1 MFFTFKKGQIP
12 VHILGLRITSSN
24 ALKEGSDDAEKD
36 SFDDADKDSFDDVQ
50 TSPESPELW

>member
-24 ALKEGSDDAEKD
+24 AWKEGSDDADKD
-36 SFDDADKDSFDDVQ
+36 SFDDADKDSFDDDQ
-50 TSPESPELW
+50 T